1 MKVSVA
7 QSCLILWD
15 LMDCNSPGSSVQGI
29 SQARILEW
37 IAIAFSRGSSW
48 RRDWTL
54 ISLIMG
60 MFFTFGATN
69 IKRAVMTINCQVGW
83 SYVKLQGTSGEAELF
98 GK

>member
-7 QSCLILWD
+7 QSCLTLWD
-15 LMDCNSPGSSVQGI
+15 PMDCNSPGSSVHGI

-37 IAIAFSRGSSW
+37 IAIAFSRGSSCP
-48 RRDWTL
+48 RDWIL

-60 MFFTFGATN
+60 RVFTFWAAN
-69 IKRAVMTINCQVGW
+69 IKSAPMTVNCQEGW
-83 SYVKLQGTSGEAELF
+83 SCMKLQGTAGEAELF